1 MPIQTLIRTHTH
13 THTQWE
19 GTALHAAADCGHMD
33 VVELL
38 LEAEADPDVQNEVVH
53 TIVTLTWIISMVNV
67 VTLITTFFIFVL
79 I

>member
-1 MPIQTLIRTHTH
+1 
-13 THTQWE
+13 
-19 GTALHAAADCGHMD
+19 MD